1 MSKDVPGS
9 APLRVALVT
18 GNLNLGGA
26 TSLLLN
32 LTGELN
38 HRGIQTLVFSFEK
51 ENPLASDFKADGVK
65 VVFEDEDK
73 SIFEDRLSA
82 CLKLLAE
89 FRPSCVVAWLAPPS
103 FEVLRYVPPGIL
115 RVGLDVSD
123 KANIYPTD
131 YAPFMDVLVGVS
143 KKIAATARSLP
154 AFGRVDVRCI
164 HCGVPIPEPRQR
176 IPDSSSPL
184 RIIFL
189 GRLYQDSKRVR
200 LFPTILRHLCE
211 SQIPFSW
218 TIAGD
223 GPELDFL
230 KTNMQTSRPD
240 QQVHFTGPLSNS
252 EISALLSRHDVFLL
266 ASDFE
271 GLPMSLLESMAQ
283 GLVPV
288 VSDIESGIR
297 EVVDSN
303 NGIRVA
309 IDDIPGYAKAI
320 IHLHE
325 NRDAL
330 AAMGRAAHDIVLKA
344 YSVRVMADRWL
355 DLVASHQPV
364 SAEWP
369 GKFNI
374 RPALSLEGQIKFH
387 PAFRPPRRLVKTI
400 AGSLKNKNR
409 SHPTRA
415 A

>member
-1 MSKDVPGS
+1 M
-9 APLRVALVT
+9 
-18 GNLNLGGA
+18 
-26 TSLLLN
+26 LLN

-38 HRGIQTLVFSFEK
+38 RRGIQTLVFSFEK
-51 ENPLASDFKADGVK
+51 ENPLASSFKADGVK
-65 VVFEDEDK
+65 VVFVDEGK
-73 SIFEDRLSA
+73 FIFEDRLSA
-82 CLKLLAE
+82 CLELLGE
-89 FRPSCVVAWLAPPS
+89 FRPACVVAWLGPLS
-103 FEVLRYVPPGIL
+103 YEVLRYVPTGIL
-115 RVGLDVSD
+115 RVGLNVSD
-123 KANIYPTD
+123 TASIYYPAD
-131 YAPFMDVLVGVS
+131 YGPFMDVLVGVS
-143 KKIAATARSLP
+143 EKIAATTRSLP

-164 HCGVPIPEPRQR
+164 HCGVPIPEAPQR

-189 GRLYQDSKRVR
+189 GRLYQDAKRVR
-200 LFPTILRHLCE
+200 LFPTILRQLCE

-230 KTNMQTSRPD
+230 KTNMRTSRLD
-240 QQVHFTGPLSNS
+240 QQVHFTGRLSNPEVS
-252 EISALLSRHDVFLL
+252 SLLSQHDVFLL
-266 ASDFE
+266 VSDYE

-330 AAMGRAAHDIVLKA
+330 AAMRRSARDMVLKA
-344 YSVRVMADRWL
+344 FSVRVMADRWL

-364 SAEWP
+364 PAEWP

-374 RPALSLEGQIKFH
+374 RPTLEMKGQIKFH
-387 PAFRPPRRLVKTI
+387 SAFRPIRRLGKTM
-400 AGSLKNKNR
+400 AGSFKNKNR
-409 SHPTRA
+409 SHSTRVA
-415 A
+415 

>member
-1 MSKDVPGS
+1 
-9 APLRVALVT
+9 
-18 GNLNLGGA
+18 
-26 TSLLLN
+26 
-32 LTGELN
+32 
-38 HRGIQTLVFSFEK
+38 
-51 ENPLASDFKADGVK
+51 
-65 VVFEDEDK
+65 
-73 SIFEDRLSA
+73 
-82 CLKLLAE
+82 
-89 FRPSCVVAWLAPPS
+89 
-103 FEVLRYVPPGIL
+103 
-115 RVGLDVSD
+115 
-123 KANIYPTD
+123 
-131 YAPFMDVLVGVS
+131 MDVLVGVS
-143 KKIAATARSLP
+143 EKIAATARSLP

-176 IPDSSSPL
+176 ISDSSTPL
-184 RIIFL
+184 RIIYL
-189 GRLYQDSKRVR
+189 GRVHQVAKRVR

-218 TIAGD
+218 TIMGD

-240 QQVHFTGPLSNS
+240 QQVHFTGPLSTP
-252 EISALLSRHDVFLL
+252 EVSALLSQHDVFLL

-271 GLPMSLLESMAQ
+271 GLPMSLLESMAH

-309 IDDIPGYAKAI
+309 IDDIPGYARAI

-330 AAMGRAAHDIVLKA
+330 AAMGQSARDMVLKA
-344 YSVRVMADRWL
+344 FSVRVMADRWL
-355 DLVASHQPV
+355 DLVASYQPV

-374 RPALSLEGQIKFH
+374 RPTLELEGQIKFH
-387 PAFRPPRRLVKTI
+387 PAFRPLRRLGKTMT
-400 AGSLKNKNR
+400 GSLKKKR
-409 SHPTRA
+409 SHSTRA

>member
-1 MSKDVPGS
+1 MGGS
-9 APLRVALVT
+9 T
-18 GNLNLGGA
+18 
-26 TSLLLN
+26 TLLLN

-38 HRGIQTLVFSFEK
+38 RRGIQTLVFSFEK
-51 ENPLASDFKADGVK
+51 DNPLASDFKADGVQ
-65 VVFEDEDK
+65 VVFVDEEK
-73 SIFEDRLSA
+73 FIFEDRLSA
-82 CLKLLAE
+82 CLELLGE
-89 FRPSCVVAWLAPPS
+89 FRPACVVAWLASLS
-103 FEVLRYVPPGIL
+103 FEVLRYVPPGPL
-115 RVGLDVSD
+115 RVGQVVTDR
-123 KANIYPTD
+123 ACNYPVD
-131 YAPFMDVLVGVS
+131 YAPFLDVLVGVS
-143 KKIAATARSLP
+143 GKIAAHARSLP

-164 HCGVPIPEPRQR
+164 HCGIPIPEPRPR
-176 IPDSSSPL
+176 IPNSSSPL
-184 RIIFL
+184 RIIYL
-189 GRLYQDSKRVR
+189 GRLEQASKRVR

-223 GPELDFL
+223 GPEFDFL

-240 QQVHFTGPLSNS
+240 QQVHFTGPLPNP

-266 ASDFE
+266 ASGHE

-309 IDDIPGYAKAI
+309 IDDIPGYARAI

-330 AAMGRAAHDIVLKA
+330 AAMGRSARDSVLKA

-374 RPALSLEGQIKFH
+374 RPALELAGQIIFH
-387 PAFRPPRRLVKTI
+387 PAGRPLRRLVKTI

-409 SHPTRA
+409 SHSTRA

>member
-1 MSKDVPGS
+1 
-9 APLRVALVT
+9 
-18 GNLNLGGA
+18 
-26 TSLLLN
+26 LLLN

-38 HRGIQTLVFSFEK
+38 RRGIQTLVFSFEK
-51 ENPLASDFKADGVK
+51 ENPLASDFQAAGVQ
-65 VVFEDEDK
+65 VVFKDEEK
-73 SIFEDRLSA
+73 FIFEDRLSA
-82 CLKLLAE
+82 GLELLGE
-89 FRPSCVVAWLAPPS
+89 FRPACVAAWLAPLS
-103 FEVLRYVPPGIL
+103 FEVLRYVPHGVL
-115 RVGLDVSD
+115 RVGLVVQDE
-123 KANIYPTD
+123 AYIYPTD

-143 KKIAATARSLP
+143 EKIAATARSLP

-164 HCGVPIPEPRQR
+164 HCGIPMPEPRQR
-176 IPDSSSPL
+176 IPNSFSPL
-184 RIIFL
+184 RIIYL
-189 GRLYQDSKRVR
+189 GRMEQEAKRVR

-230 KTNMQTSRPD
+230 KTNMPTSRPD
-240 QQVHFTGPLSNS
+240 QQVHFTGPLPNP
-252 EISALLSRHDVFLL
+252 EVSALLSRHDVFLL
-266 ASDFE
+266 ASGFE

-309 IDDIPGYAKAI
+309 VDDIPGYAKAI

-330 AAMGRAAHDIVLKA
+330 AAMGRSARDIVLRA

-355 DLVASHQPV
+355 DLIASHQPV

-374 RPALSLEGQIKFH
+374 RPALELEGQIKFH
-387 PAFRPPRRLVKTI
+387 PAFRPLRRHLKMI

-409 SHPTRA
+409 SYSTRTA
-415 A
+415 